1 VPKWQY
7 TFCRIGNTIGSEEG
21 TAMRL
26 KELRLQKGFTQRQ
39 IADYIGCLPSVYSRY
54 ENGDREPSI
63 EVLILL
69 SRFLG
74 VTIDYLVGNEVA
86 DSSNEL
92 TSYEISLINAARE
105 ADDRARE
112 DALNMLLSHKVSRK
126 KENPA

>member
-1 VPKWQY
+1 
-7 TFCRIGNTIGSEEG
+7 
-21 TAMRL
+21 MRL

-39 IADYIGCLPSVYSRY
+39 IANYIGCLPSVYSRY